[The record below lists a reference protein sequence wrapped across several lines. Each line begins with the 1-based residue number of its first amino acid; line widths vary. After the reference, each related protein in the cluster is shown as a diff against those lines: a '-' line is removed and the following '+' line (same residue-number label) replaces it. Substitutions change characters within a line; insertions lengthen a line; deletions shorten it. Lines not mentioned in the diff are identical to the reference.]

1 MRTGDHITNP
11 EPVRRRQARH
21 LMAGRH
27 AAEGMGDF
35 VRGLTLFI
43 LKWFLFGAVVFLIIW
58 AVIVKVP
65 EWFPSEEAGTTQ
77 SVAVQAP
84 TTTLERSVVTEP
96 PTTQTGRS
104 TPSTAPATSPTTLA
118 PTTTQPPFPTT
129 TTTTQPVSV
138 DLSPAEITVRVLNS
152 TTRGGLAA
160 TVTSNLAALGYR
172 MLEQN
177 NYTPALDTTTV
188 FYVPGYDI
196 MAADLAA
203 QLPGAVEVEPNPSS
217 TPSADLLVVLGASYP

>member
-1 MRTGDHITNP
+1 
-11 EPVRRRQARH
+11 
-21 LMAGRH
+21 MAGRH

-35 VRGLTLFI
+35 VRGLSLFI

-65 EWFPSEEAGTTQ
+65 EWFPSEETGTTQ

-84 TTTLERSVVTEP
+84 TTTTERSVVTEP

-104 TPSTAPATSPTTLA
+104 TPTTVPATTPTTVA
-118 PTTTQPPFPTT
+118 TTTSQPPVAT

-138 DLSPAEITVRVLNS
+138 DLDPADITVRVLNS

-203 QLPGAVEVEPNPSS
+203 QLPGAVAVEPNPSG